1 MLMVMVAF
9 AICWTPATLM
19 TLMLFF
25 GVPYHSHPII
35 DILAAGSAI
44 FAAVVGPILNMT
56 LFQGIGSAAVKA
68 VTQFAPGL
76 ATVLNDPRLLLTAVT
91 TTGATATSA
100 GMEDEIVQRT
110 GASASDALVNTLHL
124 LDMDAADSF
133 VRSHVEE
140 HFPTI
145 EESTTSLPP
154 FIADFLVHQ
163 IQVLQDY
170 EFQLQQSTAVADG
183 LKIRTRQ
190 LSRVFSPSST
200 VGDSGKKDNHSTVKP
215 SSSEVQPSSSKV
227 APTEAVPPISA
238 ASTTPESAT
247 PPHGRLTPLLQ
258 VQPNHSER
266 YSEQLLSK
274 AHTAHACL
282 LELCKNSV
290 DKDPHMV
297 VSKWAMQME
306 FPPGAFDYRGRYL
319 LAFLTKHAQV
329 LKADFLLVKNL
340 RVTKMKR

>member
-1 MLMVMVAF
+1 
-9 AICWTPATLM
+9 M
-19 TLMLFF
+19 TLMRFF

-56 LFQGIGSAAVKA
+56 LFQGIGGAAIEA

-100 GMEDEIVQRT
+100 GMEDDIFQRT

-170 EFQLQQSTAVADG
+170 KFQLQQSTAVADG
-183 LKIRTRQ
+183 LKTRTQQ
-190 LSRVFSPSST
+190 LLRAFSSSST
-200 VGDSGKKDNHSTVKP
+200 IVDSGKKNNHSPVNTT
-215 SSSEVQPSSSKV
+215 SSEVQPSSSKV

-238 ASTTPESAT
+238 TSTTPESA
-247 PPHGRLTPLLQ
+247 PPHGSRLTPLLQ
-258 VQPNHSER
+258 AQPK

-274 AHTAHACL
+274 AHAAHACL

-297 VSKWAMQME
+297 VSKWAMKTE
-306 FPPGAFDYRGRYL
+306 FPPGAFDYRGQYL

-329 LKADFLLVKNL
+329 LKADFLLVKKL
-340 RVTKMKR
+340 QVSKMKR